1 MDIKNHTYY
10 FFDDIKFFDPIK
22 IKIHEKSF
30 ENILIYY
37 IRQVMIKDLK
47 CVKINI
53 VNPLYLIINKV
64 NGCFE
69 EINENKYLMLLRNN
83 ESKEIM
89 KNMKNYGAKSKI

>member
-47 CVKINI
+47 CVKIDI
-53 VNPLYLIINKV
+53 VNQLYLVINKV